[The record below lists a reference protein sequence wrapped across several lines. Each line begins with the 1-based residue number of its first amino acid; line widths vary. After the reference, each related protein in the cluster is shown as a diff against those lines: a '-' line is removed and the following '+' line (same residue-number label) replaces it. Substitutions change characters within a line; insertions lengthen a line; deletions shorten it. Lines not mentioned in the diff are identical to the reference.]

1 MDEVY
6 VREYVRWYSRDAVTE
21 ICTVGSGSESSPEG
35 LGWPVPSTGSELHRG
50 HDRPGEL
57 ELLRTHS
64 LQRVLGASVP
74 YRGQRS
80 CASLGLELEAGD
92 AQLRT

>member
-6 VREYVRWYSRDAVTE
+6 IREDVRWYNCDAVTG
-21 ICTVGSGSESSPEG
+21 ICIVGLGSENPPEG
-35 LGWPVPSTGSELHRG
+35 LGWLVPSTGSELHRG
-50 HDRPGEL
+50 HERPGEL
-57 ELLRTHS
+57 ERLRTHS

>member
-21 ICTVGSGSESSPEG
+21 ICTVGSGSESSPV
-35 LGWPVPSTGSELHRG
+35 VPSTGSELHRG